1 MRSAF
6 SLFRT
11 YTFILRKGVDSGL
24 ADRMRNPR
32 VRNIHPAVSHGFSGS
47 GEKVSGRI
55 SYLCPGFRTLQQPM
69 PDSVQKP
76 MNDKTKIL
84 FVCLGNICR
93 SPAAE
98 GILRA
103 MAARRGVAGSIEAD
117 SAGTYG
123 GHAGQL
129 PDTRMRRAAAQRG
142 YDLTHRARQVR
153 EADFERFDMIVV
165 MDDMNYEALHRLAP
179 PRAAAQR
186 IFRMT
191 EFCRRHPDRSYVPD
205 PYYEGHEGFELVLD
219 LLEDGCEGIL
229 EHIGK
234 EKAATCKR

>member
-103 MAARRGVAGSIEAD
+103 MAARPIRPEPTEDMPD
-117 SAGTYG
+117 SCPIRACG
-123 GHAGQL
+123 GRPHN
-129 PDTRMRRAAAQRG
+129 AA
-142 YDLTHRARQVR
+142 
-153 EADFERFDMIVV
+153 
-165 MDDMNYEALHRLAP
+165 
-179 PRAAAQR
+179 
-186 IFRMT
+186 MT
-191 EFCRRHPDRSYVPD
+191 
-205 PYYEGHEGFELVLD
+205 
-219 LLEDGCEGIL
+219 
-229 EHIGK
+229 
-234 EKAATCKR
+234 